1 MQMADEPKITTE
13 ATALQRTAVPAG
25 PRGASVVHIYGSELG
40 KRHMLSGE
48 MTIGRDDGN
57 HIVVVTTSAS
67 RTHARLF
74 EHDGVWNVEDLG
86 STNGTYVN
94 GREIREPT
102 RLSNGDLLKLGG
114 VVLKFLEGGNI
125 EGLYHEAIHR
135 MAILDGLTGVHNK
148 RALIEFLD
156 RELARAVRHERPL
169 CLAMFDIDN
178 FKEINDTHGHLVG
191 DHVLLKLAALVSRV
205 VRKDELLARFGG
217 EEFVVV
223 LPETSA
229 KEAVG
234 FAERIR
240 AMVEEHEFRFDAMTL
255 RLTISVGVAFV
266 HYGYNVE
273 QFLDAA
279 DKQLYQAKTRGRNQ
293 VVSEL

>member
-1 MQMADEPKITTE
+1 MPDEQKVVTE
-13 ATALQRTAVPAG
+13 ATALQRTASPSGA
-25 PRGASVVHIYGSELG
+25 RGACVVHIYGSELG
-40 KRHMLSGE
+40 KRHMLGGE
-48 MTIGRDDGN
+48 QTIGRDDSN
-57 HIVVVTTSAS
+57 DIVLVTTSAS
-67 RTHARLF
+67 RTHARVS
-74 EHDGVWNVEDLG
+74 EDAGVWRVEDLG

-102 RLSNGDLLKLGG
+102 QLSSGDLVKLGG
-114 VVLKFLEGGNI
+114 AVLKFLEGANI
-125 EGLYHEAIHR
+125 EALYHEAIHH

-178 FKEINDTHGHLVG
+178 FKQINDKHGHLVG
-191 DHVLLKLAALVSRV
+191 DQVLQKLASLISRV

-229 KEAVG
+229 REAVG
-234 FAERIR
+234 FGERIR
-240 AMVEEHEFRFDAMTL
+240 AMVEEHEFRLDTMTI
-255 RLTISVGVAFV
+255 RLTVSVGVAFV
-266 HYGYNVE
+266 HYGYSVE
-273 QFLDAA
+273 QFLEAA
-279 DKQLYQAKTRGRNQ
+279 AEQLHQAKVGGRNR
-293 VVSEL
+293 VMSDL